1 MILKMSKIQEDMTEQ
16 IKELLLQRYN
26 DVEKEVEQI
35 NIQIE
40 ELKLKKRELKK
51 RDDIKNE

>member
-1 MILKMSKIQEDMTEQ
+1 MTETSKDMSER

-40 ELKLKKRELKK
+40 ELKLKKKE
-51 RDDIKNE
+51 